1 MSSKHLL
8 IVRKSQW
15 LKLSSNIDKMSASEI
30 IDYRSNIKEKS
41 LSPPSLFKGNCQ
53 SSLHM
58 NTRLNTCMVSG

>member
-41 LSPPSLFKGNCQ
+41 LPPPLFLKEIV
-53 SSLHM
+53 
-58 NTRLNTCMVSG
+58 RVAYI